1 MNVFISTLRKLF
13 SERLRVFFYNQITV
27 FFRNTNPK
35 QYATCGKHV
44 DLNGPLYLDAR
55 RVYLEDYTR
64 LQPGIRVISNQGT
77 LHVKKYSAIGA
88 GCVIIPGTHIPTV
101 GQPQYLSTYHINDKD
116 GDVIIEEDCWIGA
129 GSYLLSHG
137 KIGRGAIVAAAAVVT
152 KPIPPY
158 AVVAGAPAKIIACRF
173 TIEQILLHEA
183 RLYPP
188 EERMSKESLEELFK
202 NHYEGKRHIGTHEI
216 EEIKVLNIKKIK
228 EQNKIPVYDE

>member
-101 GQPQYLSTYHINDKD
+101 FFYDDISVLVVDMVST
-116 GDVIIEEDCWIGA
+116 
-129 GSYLLSHG
+129 
-137 KIGRGAIVAAAAVVT
+137 
-152 KPIPPY
+152 
-158 AVVAGAPAKIIACRF
+158 
-173 TIEQILLHEA
+173 
-183 RLYPP
+183 
-188 EERMSKESLEELFK
+188 
-202 NHYEGKRHIGTHEI
+202 
-216 EEIKVLNIKKIK
+216 
-228 EQNKIPVYDE
+228 